1 MRTYDQYVRAEWSL
15 FCNNPDRAQ
24 AVIAA
29 VNGMEINQ
37 VLDIGC
43 GAGQELLPFV
53 DCKSAFG
60 VALDIEPEVGR
71 AGRDL
76 FASINPNIRVA
87 FVRGGAE
94 ALPFTSGSFDVV
106 VCRLAL
112 PYTNNNKTI
121 VEIARVL
128 RTEGRVFL
136 KIHHLRY
143 YVRDLQK
150 SITSLN
156 LPLLVHTIR
165 VLLAGCFYRIT
176 GYQPRNF
183 PSSET
188 FQTLSLLRKELLKA
202 GLLIVGEMKDSNPLT
217 PSFVIVREGI
227 GIQHD
232 QNNLRTSLQE
242 RNPSDISVE
251 AK

>member
-15 FCNNPDRAQ
+15 FRNDPSRFQ
-24 AVIAA
+24 AAIAA
-29 VNGMEINQ
+29 VNGINVGR

-53 DCKSAFG
+53 ECKAAFG
-60 VALDIEPEVGR
+60 VAIDIEPEVGR

-76 FASINPNIRVA
+76 LASINPNIRVA

-94 ALPFTSGSFDVV
+94 TLPFISNSFDVV

-112 PYTNNNKTI
+112 PYTNNIKT
-121 VEIARVL
+121 VAEIARVL
-128 RTEGRVFL
+128 RMDGRVFL

-143 YVRDLQK
+143 YLRDLHK
-150 SITSLN
+150 SITSVD
-156 LPLLVHTIR
+156 LPLLVHTTR
-165 VLLAGCFYRIT
+165 VLLAGFFYHIT
-176 GYQPRNF
+176 GYQPRTF

-202 GLLIVGEMKDSNPLT
+202 GLHIVNEMKDSNPLT
-217 PSFVIVREGI
+217 PSFVIAREG
-227 GIQHD
+227 GRTD
-232 QNNLRTSLQE
+232 LDRTNL
-242 RNPSDISVE
+242 
-251 AK
+251 